1 VQRDITKK
9 ALVRSTY
16 ERPAFFYSSA
26 REGMLDL
33 LRNVLKPGR
42 AVALPAFIGWSPNE
56 GSGVFDPVEESG
68 VARRFYDLR
77 SDLTVDLGSLAETL
91 AAGDVG
97 VLVVIHYFGRT
108 DPAWQEVRRLATEHD
123 VFLVEDLAHGWFSAL
138 GQGAS
143 GTYGEAQLYSLHKM
157 LPFAEGGMVT
167 YRSPELVSG
176 QASTE
181 HALAGRMLSYDTEAI
196 SAHRRLLFERTG
208 AALAALARHD
218 DRFELMWPE
227 MGDDVP
233 QTLPVRITGAD
244 RDHVYRHMNERGVGM
259 VSLYHTLIPQLPP
272 GFDEVRSISRQII
285 NFPVHQ
291 DVDPEAVDDVVAL
304 FHEALDAASTGRSPS
319 PADPAHPAERHA

>member
-1 VQRDITKK
+1 MQRDITKK
-9 ALVRSTY
+9 ALKRSTY

-33 LRNVLKPGR
+33 LKNLLQPGR
-42 AVALPAFIGWSPNE
+42 DVALPAFIGWSPNE

-68 VARRFYDLR
+68 VGRRFYDLK
-77 SDLTVDLGSLAETL
+77 SDLTVDLDSLEQTL

-108 DPAWQEVRRLATEHD
+108 DPAWQEVRRLATEND

-138 GQGAS
+138 GSSAS
-143 GTYGEAQLYSLHKM
+143 GTYGDAQLYSLHKM
-157 LPFAEGGMVT
+157 LPLADGGMVS

-176 QASTE
+176 QASTD
-181 HALAGRMLSYDTEAI
+181 HALPGRVLSYDTEAI
-196 SAHRRLLFERTG
+196 SAHRRLIFERTS
-208 AALAALARHD
+208 AALAELARDD
-218 DRFELMWPE
+218 DRFALMWPD

-233 QTLPVRITGAD
+233 QTLPVRITGAN
-244 RDHVYRHMNERGVGM
+244 RDHVYRYMNEHGVGM
-259 VSLYHTLIPQLPP
+259 VSLYHTLIPQLPA

-291 DVDPEAVDDVVAL
+291 DVDPDRVDEIVAL
-304 FHEALDAASTGRSPS
+304 FREALDAAATAASSSPS
-319 PADPAHPAERHA
+319 SDATAERHA